1 MMPFAAQRSSV
12 RVLTPWR
19 LALAGH
25 DSRRLP
31 GFCNAGWS
39 RTDMSSLSTRF
50 IISANDASAN
60 ARAGHD
66 KQCGPQ
72 CGKILFAGK
81 FAGKFAGPSTQLRR
95 AFHAFRNFRHES
107 SLLGLPCSITA
118 RVKAAAVMPSK
129 ISGMVFPR

>member
-12 RVLTPWR
+12 RVDTPWR
-19 LALAGH
+19 LAFDGQL
-25 DSRRLP
+25 SRRLP

-50 IISANDASAN
+50 TISTSDASAN

-81 FAGKFAGPSTQLRR
+81 FAGKFAGLRNPAKTEYSANSTAPPYASRLPRLQKPS
-95 AFHAFRNFRHES
+95 A
-107 SLLGLPCSITA
+107 
-118 RVKAAAVMPSK
+118 
-129 ISGMVFPR
+129 